1 MSEDTL
7 NEMREMM
14 IAKQVAR
21 IIPEIKLVDAADFI
35 AYIHDEHFANITDII
50 DAATELH
57 FYPHTMRFGHNGS
70 YLLDWDTP
78 PTITLDMEFSNEG
91 VTAYFQIIISPEGF
105 AIQLENIVFE
115 NPSDDDTNTRILMQA
130 LDDARI
136 QNIQAH

>member
-50 DAATELH
+50 DAPLNYTSIPIQCVL
-57 FYPHTMRFGHNGS
+57 G
-70 YLLDWDTP
+70 
-78 PTITLDMEFSNEG
+78 IME
-91 VTAYFQIIISPEGF
+91 VTY
-105 AIQLENIVFE
+105 
-115 NPSDDDTNTRILMQA
+115 
-130 LDDARI
+130 
-136 QNIQAH
+136 